1 MRNQRIEA
9 GGKCKTCGQSMP
21 CGCSKNMLPL
31 SQVRNRLMQLYR
43 DNAGSGG
50 RFEVKAFQAEGQP
63 EEATI
68 YLYDAIGDWYG
79 IGALEFAQA
88 LAGITAP
95 KIHLRINSPGGDCFD
110 ARAMQ
115 TLLMQHQAQVIAHI
129 DGVAA
134 SAATFLAMAADEIEM
149 TQGARFMV
157 HNSWGLCIGNK
168 NDMTALAGL
177 LDTMDH
183 EIAQDY
189 QKKCGQT
196 MEQIQAL
203 MDAETWMTAQEA
215 LDAGLVDR
223 IYTGQPVEN
232 RWNLRAY
239 DRAPQDLLHPD
250 QAPAQYDRA
259 TIERRLVLIE
269 NTGR

>member
-1 MRNQRIEA
+1 MRKFRANAKQ
-9 GGKCKTCGQSMP
+9 KCKTCGQPMP
-21 CGCSKNMLPL
+21 CNCAENAFPAT
-31 SQVRNRLMQLYR
+31 QVRNRLMQLYR
-43 DNAGSGG
+43 DNAGAGG
-50 RFEVKAFQAEGQP
+50 RFEIKVQGQD
-63 EEATI
+63 EATI

-79 IGALEFAQA
+79 IGALQFAQE

-95 KIHLRINSPGGDCFD
+95 VIHLRINSPGGDCFD

-115 TLLMQHQAQVIAHI
+115 TLLMQHPARVIAHI
-129 DGVAA
+129 DGIAA
-134 SAATFLAMAADEIEM
+134 SAATFLAMAAAEIEM

-168 NDMTALAGL
+168 HDMTALAGL
-177 LDTMDH
+177 LDTMDQ

-196 MEQIQAL
+196 LGQIQAI

-232 RWNLRAY
+232 RWNLAAY
-239 DRAPQDLLHPD
+239 DRAPEDLIVQG
-250 QAPAQYDRA
+250 QAAPQYDRA
-259 TIERRLVLIE
+259 TIERRLALVE